1 MHDLILAY
9 LIAIAAAV
17 AIQAS
22 QSESILPSCA
32 AIEPATNEPE
42 CPWLFSVSAHPPFV
56 FPQDNRSP
64 AGAGSSII
72 SSSQDASVS
81 AQVRPS
87 VIVAGS
93 PGQTNET
100 LESKNTSMSGPVEK
114 RALGD
119 SSEMAKTPGIFQSRH
134 STDKEGGSGKWAFEA
149 SISSLYEKMK
159 SLKVEVAEFPEKLE
173 HEYQFLRNEYSNMVM
188 DLSQAISAD
197 ESFSEN
203 AQRELKYMSVLVEMM
218 DLNLVMRQHKC
229 GDLFV
234 LVPEKDSNDQN
245 SIVKKTKL
253 SVFVDKIEV
262 FGDLM
267 AECYDD
273 RGDAN
278 IEDPGLENKADMI
291 ALQLAGLKNDLSE
304 VISQENPIS
313 KIFEEDLMASEERLM
328 DLFASARL
336 GIAYS
341 NLPSKQISDSQHEMI
356 FREGAHNDKDEKM
369 LKFLHS
375 MIAKLMAAY
384 ENNPQKEDYLDLEKF
399 KLWRLNL
406 HEACDETFMKL
417 VTSEY
422 VELPESQ
429 RVFDL
434 LKEFT
439 NELRTK
445 ANAVLLVT
453 TTICSDGLYQGEQ
466 SLFAFSGLQEII
478 KSDIAYFEKRL
489 GRSVDVLKK
498 IESSSKA
505 FDFQEL
511 KGQIRVEKAVL
522 ERISKYVLASQWA
535 VLPYAES
542 VKELERKA
550 YDILANLENPERSKE
565 SIAKRDTVSVNRPF
579 AATARPYYLN
589 GAHRPGLVRPG
600 QV

>member
-1 MHDLILAY
+1 MHDLIFAY

-22 QSESILPSCA
+22 QSESGLPSCA
-32 AIEPATNEPE
+32 TNEPATNEPE

-56 FPQDNRSP
+56 IPQDNPSP

-72 SSSQDASVS
+72 SSSQDDSNI

-93 PGQTNET
+93 VGQTNET
-100 LESKNTSMSGPVEK
+100 SESKHTSMSGPVEK

-119 SSEMAKTPGIFQSRH
+119 ISEMAKAPRIYQLKH
-134 STDKEGGSGKWAFEA
+134 STEEEGSSGKRAFEA

-159 SLKVEVAEFPEKLE
+159 LLKVEVAEFPDKSKK
-173 HEYQFLRNEYSNMVM
+173 EYHSLRNEFSKLVVEH
-188 DLSQAISAD
+188 S
-197 ESFSEN
+197 SFEAAGKSISEN
-203 AQRELKYMSVLVEMM
+203 AQREFKYLSVLVEMM
-218 DLNLVMRQHKC
+218 DLNLNMRHQKC
-229 GDLFV
+229 GDLFDLV
-234 LVPEKDSNDQN
+234 LDQDSNDQ
-245 SIVKKTKL
+245 KTALRKTKL
-253 SVFVDKIEV
+253 SLIVDKLEI

-278 IEDPGLENKADMI
+278 IEDPGLENKADLI
-291 ALQLAGLKNDLSE
+291 ELQLAGLKNDLNH

-313 KIFEEDLMASEERLM
+313 MIFEEDLMASEERLM

-341 NLPSKQISDSQHEMI
+341 SLPSKQIVESKHDMK
-356 FREGAHNDKDEKM
+356 FDDGVHNEKDETM
-369 LKFLHS
+369 LNFFHS
-375 MIAKLMAAY
+375 IISKLLAAY
-384 ENNPQKEDYLDLEKF
+384 ENNPQKEEYLDLEKF

-406 HEACDETFMKL
+406 HEVCDEAFMNL

-422 VELPESQ
+422 SKLPESQ
-429 RVFDL
+429 KIFDL

-466 SLFAFSGLQEII
+466 SLFAFSGLQEIL
-478 KSDIAYFEKRL
+478 KSDIAYFEERL
-489 GRSVDVLKK
+489 GQSVETLKK
-498 IESSSKA
+498 IELSSRFLDSQESK
-505 FDFQEL
+505 D
-511 KGQIRVEKAVL
+511 QIRVQKAVSD
-522 ERISKYVLASQWA
+522 RISKYVLASQWA

-550 YDILANLENPERSKE
+550 HDILANLENPERFVHL
-565 SIAKRDTVSVNRPF
+565 IAKRDTVSVNRPF

-600 QV
+600 QI

>member
-22 QSESILPSCA
+22 QSESVLPSCA
-32 AIEPATNEPE
+32 ANEPE
-42 CPWLFSVSAHPPFV
+42 CSWLFSVSAHPPFV
-56 FPQDNRSP
+56 IPQDNPSP

-72 SSSQDASVS
+72 SSSQDASNI

-100 LESKNTSMSGPVEK
+100 LESKNTSMSGPVGK

-134 STDKEGGSGKWAFEA
+134 STNKEAGSGKWAIEA

-159 SLKVEVAEFPEKLE
+159 SLKVEVAEFPEKLK

-188 DLSQAISAD
+188 DLSQATAAD
-197 ESFSEN
+197 ESLSEN

-245 SIVKKTKL
+245 SIAKKTKL
-253 SVFVDKIEV
+253 SLFVDKIEV

-278 IEDPGLENKADMI
+278 IEDPGLENKADVI
-291 ALQLAGLKNDLSE
+291 ASQLAGLKNDLSE

-313 KIFEEDLMASEERLM
+313 MILEEDLMASEERLM

-341 NLPSKQISDSQHEMI
+341 SLPSKQISDSQHEMI

-369 LKFLHS
+369 LSFFHS

-406 HEACDETFMKL
+406 HEACDEAFMKL
-417 VTSEY
+417 AVFEY
-422 VELPESQ
+422 VDLPESQ

-489 GRSVDVLKK
+489 GQSVEELKK
-498 IESSSKA
+498 IDTSLKTI
-505 FDFQEL
+505 DLQEL
-511 KGQIRVEKAVL
+511 QDRIRVEKAVL
-522 ERISKYVLASQWA
+522 DRISKYVLASQWA

-550 YDILANLENPERSKE
+550 YDTLANLENQERSKE
-565 SIAKRDTVSVNRPF
+565 LIAKRDTVSVNRPF

-589 GAHRPGLVRPG
+589 GARRPGLVRPG

>member
-1 MHDLILAY
+1 
-9 LIAIAAAV
+9 
-17 AIQAS
+17 
-22 QSESILPSCA
+22 
-32 AIEPATNEPE
+32 
-42 CPWLFSVSAHPPFV
+42 
-56 FPQDNRSP
+56 
-64 AGAGSSII
+64 
-72 SSSQDASVS
+72 
-81 AQVRPS
+81 
-87 VIVAGS
+87 
-93 PGQTNET
+93 
-100 LESKNTSMSGPVEK
+100 
-114 RALGD
+114 
-119 SSEMAKTPGIFQSRH
+119 
-134 STDKEGGSGKWAFEA
+134 
-149 SISSLYEKMK
+149 MK

-173 HEYQFLRNEYSNMVM
+173 HEYQFLRNEYMNMVM
-188 DLSQAISAD
+188 DLSQATSAD

-234 LVPEKDSNDQN
+234 LVPETDSNDQN

-253 SVFVDKIEV
+253 SGIFVDKIEV

-291 ALQLAGLKNDLSE
+291 ASQLAGLKNDLSE

-341 NLPSKQISDSQHEMI
+341 SLPSKQISDSQHEMI
-356 FREGAHNDKDEKM
+356 FREGAHNEKDEKM

-375 MIAKLMAAY
+375 MIAKLVAAY
-384 ENNPQKEDYLDLEKF
+384 ENNPQKEDYLDLAKF

-406 HEACDETFMKL
+406 HEACDEAFIKL

-422 VELPESQ
+422 VDLPESQ
-429 RVFDL
+429 RVFDF

-445 ANAVLLVT
+445 ANAVLLVA

-466 SLFAFSGLQEII
+466 SLYAFSGLQEII

-489 GRSVDVLKK
+489 GRSVEKLKK
-498 IESSSKA
+498 IESSWKSL
-505 FDFQEL
+505 DLQEL
-511 KGQIRVEKAVL
+511 QNRIRVEKAVL
-522 ERISKYVLASQWA
+522 DRNSKYVLASQWA

-550 YDILANLENPERSKE
+550 HDILANLENQERFVHL
-565 SIAKRDTVSVNRPF
+565 IAKRDTVSVNRPF

-589 GAHRPGLVRPG
+589 GARRPGLVRPG
-600 QV
+600 QM